1 VNDLVGLSFNC
12 FKGRTPNLV
21 SPDDFRE
28 ACFECRR
35 VAGAV
40 AMNGDGFVVKW
51 RHAARS
57 LVETPNLFL
66 RKRQGRRNFS
76 RVALRFRYS
85 SGSGCK
91 APPPLYL
98 EQSLLRLGE
107 ARVF

>member
-1 VNDLVGLSFNC
+1 MNDLDGLSLNC

-51 RHAARS
+51 RQAARS
-57 LVETPNLFL
+57 LVETPNLL
-66 RKRQGRRNFS
+66 LCKRQRRRNFS
-76 RVALRFRYS
+76 RTALQFRHS
-85 SGSGCK
+85 NSGCK
-91 APPPLYL
+91 ATPPLYL